1 MTDNRITP
9 AEAVELLKNAPTAEL
24 IGRADEIRR
33 RLHGR
38 RTHFVHSLNIN
49 PTNICE
55 NRCELCA
62 FWREPDSPEA
72 YVMTLD
78 QARSRMEEALGW
90 ELTDLHVVG
99 GLTPRL
105 DLAFYESFM
114 RMAKEILPGVLVQG
128 MTAVEIHYLADRAGL
143 SVAEVLG
150 RLQAAG
156 MGTLSGGGAEV
167 FSQSVR
173 GRICPNKISAEQWLA
188 VHEQAHA
195 IGLPTNATMLYG
207 HIETPDDIVDHL
219 ARLRDLQDRT
229 GGFRAFIPLPF
240 HAGGSRLGVHRG
252 PGGYMVARVVALSR
266 IFLDNFPHVRVLAN
280 YTDRK
285 LLGVLTHAGVDDIG
299 GTSLS
304 ERIARA
310 AGAPPTHAFASTEE
324 MTAFLEDLG
333 LAPVLTDSAYGR
345 SMGILPMSPAGI
357 LPADVS
363 SSSSVAAVASAT
375 HGQDARATHGQDA
388 RATHGQDAR
397 VTHGQDA
404 RATHGQDG
412 HATVAKAMELAE
424 AGKRISARQAAALHD
439 EAPLCALAQAAHRAR
454 LRAVPGQNV
463 TFVLDRNINITNV
476 CEAGCRFCAFHVA
489 PGSDKGYVLSIE
501 QIVDKVVEAVS
512 LGATQVLLQGGLN
525 PDLDLGFY
533 ERMLSSIKARA
544 DICVHSLSPAEV
556 LYLSRRS
563 GLGLAETLHRLRAA
577 GLDSLPGGGAEIL
590 VDAVRARV
598 SPRKISADDWFAVMA
613 AAQEMGMRTTATMVY
628 GLGETTAQRIEHMIR
643 VRDLQDR
650 TGGFTAFI
658 PWSLQ
663 ANRTELSYR
672 PRTGV
677 DYLRVVATARLVLDN
692 VPHIQA
698 GWVTEGPDV
707 AQLALV
713 CGADDFGGILM
724 EESVVRA
731 TGVSYA
737 MSADEVVSL
746 IREAG
751 MTPVQRTTQYIPV
764 ADSKPQRMT
773 GGATSRPADGR

>member
-1 MTDNRITP
+1 MLASAD
-9 AEAVELLKNAPTAEL
+9 TAEL

-62 FWREPDSPEA
+62 FWREPDAPDA

-78 QARSRMEEALGW
+78 QARSRMEEAVGW

-99 GLTPRL
+99 GLTPGL

-128 MTAVEIHYLADRAGL
+128 MTAVEIHYLAGRAGL

-156 MGTLSGGGAEV
+156 MCTLSGGGAEI
-167 FSQSVR
+167 FSPGIR
-173 GRICPNKISAEQWLA
+173 GRICPNKISAQQWLA

-207 HIETPDDIVDHL
+207 HIETPADIIDHL
-219 ARLRDLQDRT
+219 ARLRELQDRT

-240 HAGGSRLGVHRG
+240 HAGGSRLGVRRG
-252 PGGYMVARVVALSR
+252 PGGYTVARVVALSR
-266 IFLDNFPHVRVLAN
+266 IFLDNFPHIRVLAN
-280 YTDRK
+280 YTGRK

-299 GTSLS
+299 GTSLA

-333 LAPVLTDSAYGR
+333 LAPVLTNSAYGR

-357 LPADVS
+357 LPAE
-363 SSSSVAAVASAT
+363 SAEADDM
-375 HGQDARATHGQDA
+375 HGRDGRATHGQDA

-404 RATHGQDG
+404 RATQ
-412 HATVAKAMELAE
+412 AEAMELAE

-439 EAPLCALAQAAHRAR
+439 EAPLAALAGAAHRAR
-454 LRAVPGQNV
+454 LRAVPGRNV

-476 CEAGCRFCAFHVA
+476 CEAGCRFCAFHVP

-501 QIVDKVVEAVS
+501 QVVDKVVEAVS

-544 DICVHSLSPAEV
+544 DVCLHSLSPAEV

-563 GLGLAETLHRLRAA
+563 GLGLARTLHRLRAA

-663 ANRTELSYR
+663 ANRTGLTFR

-737 MSADEVVSL
+737 VSADEVISL

-751 MTPVQRTTQYIPV
+751 MTPVQRTTQYEV
-764 ADSKPQRMT
+764 V
-773 GGATSRPADGR
+773 GAF

>member
-1 MTDNRITP
+1 MNDANGKTNAQTVVRQGRISTG
-9 AEAVELLKNAPTAEL
+9 EALELLTSADTAAL
-24 IGRADEIRR
+24 VGRADEIRR

-49 PTNICE
+49 PTNVCE

-62 FWREPDSPEA
+62 FWREPDAADA
-72 YVMTLD
+72 YVMTFD
-78 QARSRMEEALGW
+78 QARTRMEEALGW

-114 RMAKEILPGVLVQG
+114 RMAKEILPGVLIQG
-128 MTAVEIHYLADRAGL
+128 MTAVEIQYLADRAGL
-143 SVAEVLG
+143 SVADVLG

-167 FSQSVR
+167 FSPGIR

-188 VHEQAHA
+188 VHERAHA
-195 IGLPTNATMLYG
+195 IGMPTNATMLYG
-207 HIETPDDIVDHL
+207 HIESPRDIVDHL

-240 HAGGSRLGVHRG
+240 HAGGTRVGVDRG
-252 PGGYMVARVVALSR
+252 PGGYTVARVVALSR
-266 IFLDNFPHVRVLAN
+266 IFLDNFPHIRVLAN

-299 GTSLS
+299 GTNLS

-310 AGAPPTHAFASTEE
+310 AGAPPTHAFTSTEE
-324 MTAFLEDLG
+324 MAGFLEDLG
-333 LAPVLTDSAYGR
+333 LEPVLTNSAYGR
-345 SMGILPMSPAGI
+345 GMGVPPMRSTAILAVRPTGILPV
-357 LPADVS
+357 DVS
-363 SSSSVAAVASAT
+363 SSSSSAAVSPASASYSSMYGQDART
-375 HGQDARATHGQDA
+375 TYGQDARTTYGQDARATA
-388 RATHGQDAR
+388 AEAL
-397 VTHGQDA
+397 
-404 RATHGQDG
+404 
-412 HATVAKAMELAE
+412 ELAW
-424 AGKRISARQAAALHD
+424 AGKRITAEQAAAMHD
-439 EAPLCALAQAAHRAR
+439 EASLAALAGAAHRAR
-454 LRAVPGQNV
+454 LRAVPGSNV

-476 CEAGCRFCAFHVA
+476 CEAGCRFCAFHVP
-489 PGSDKGYVLSIE
+489 PGSDKGYVLSIG
-501 QIVDKVVEAVS
+501 QIVEKVVEAVS
-512 LGATQVLLQGGLN
+512 MGATQVLLQGGLN
-525 PDLDLGFY
+525 PELDLGFY
-533 ERMLSSIKARA
+533 ERMLAAIKARA

-563 GLGLAETLHRLRAA
+563 GLGLAETIHRLRSA

-590 VDAVRARV
+590 VDAVRAKV

-613 AAQEMGMRTTATMVY
+613 VAQEMGMRTTATMVY
-628 GLGETTAQRIEHMIR
+628 GLGETTAQLIEHMTR
-643 VRDLQDR
+643 VRGLQDR

-663 ANRTELSYR
+663 AGRTELTYR

-707 AQLALV
+707 AQLALA

-724 EESVVRA
+724 EERVVRA

-737 MSADEVVSL
+737 VSAEDVVSL
-746 IREAG
+746 IRETG
-751 MTPVQRTTQYIPV
+751 MTPVQRTTQYEVVSI
-764 ADSKPQRMT
+764 ADRS
-773 GGATSRPADGR
+773 S

>member
-1 MTDNRITP
+1 MNDLRSSTDAHAAVRQGRIS
-9 AEAVELLKNAPTAEL
+9 ADEALRMLTSADTAEL

-72 YVMTLD
+72 YVMTID
-78 QARSRMEEALGW
+78 QARSRMEEAVGW

-99 GLTPRL
+99 GLTPGL

-156 MGTLSGGGAEV
+156 MCTLSGGGAEV
-167 FSQSVR
+167 FSPSIR
-173 GRICPNKISAEQWLA
+173 GLICPNKISAQQWLA

-207 HIETPDDIVDHL
+207 HIEAPADIVDHL
-219 ARLRDLQDRT
+219 ARLRELQDRT

-240 HAGGSRLGVHRG
+240 HASGSRLGVHRG
-252 PGGYMVARVVALSR
+252 PGGYTVARVVALSR
-266 IFLDNFPHVRVLAN
+266 IFLDNFPHIRVLAN
-280 YTDRK
+280 YTGRK

-299 GTSLS
+299 GTSLA

-333 LAPVLTDSAYGR
+333 LAPVLTNSAYGR
-345 SMGILPMSPAGI
+345 SMGILPMSSTAI
-357 LPADVS
+357 LAVRPTGVSPVGVS
-363 SSSSVAAVASAT
+363 SSFSSSSP
-375 HGQDARATHGQDA
+375 
-388 RATHGQDAR
+388 
-397 VTHGQDA
+397 THGQDA

-424 AGKRISARQAAALHD
+424 AGKRISARQAVALHD
-439 EAPLCALAQAAHRAR
+439 EAPLAALAQAAHRAR
-454 LRAVPGQNV
+454 LRAVPGRSV

-476 CEAGCRFCAFHVA
+476 CEAGCRFCAFHVP

-544 DICVHSLSPAEV
+544 DVCLHSLSPAEV

-628 GLGETTAQRIEHMIR
+628 GLGETTAQRIEHMRR

-663 ANRTELSYR
+663 ANRTGLSYR

-692 VPHIQA
+692 IPHIQA

-731 TGVSYA
+731 TGVSYTV
-737 MSADEVVSL
+737 SADEVISL
-746 IREAG
+746 IRETG
-751 MTPVQRTTQYIPV
+751 MTPVQRTTQYEVVGEGI
-764 ADSKPQRMT
+764 
-773 GGATSRPADGR
+773 SRRGR